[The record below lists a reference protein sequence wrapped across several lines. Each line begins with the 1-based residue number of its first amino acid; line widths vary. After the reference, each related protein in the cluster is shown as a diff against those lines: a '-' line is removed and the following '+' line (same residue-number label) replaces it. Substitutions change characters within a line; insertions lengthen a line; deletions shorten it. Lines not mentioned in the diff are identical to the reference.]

1 MADLR
6 KQLNAIA
13 ERLDRLGGFDADESE
28 DLEWAV
34 KQLKTLSAQPAPAG
48 EVAEPAVSCYHENN
62 PACPLYDHAK
72 LVAYGDAR
80 AAAAASRPA
89 TAVPEGWMS
98 VQVVEDVRAVVD
110 GAMTGYCPYH
120 TSARSSMRRLAAMLS
135 AAPQPATCKQSLQV
149 PQPAAVK
156 QDLTTAQGDADE
168 MVCAACGGTG
178 EVHADDG
185 EGPWACYYGCQ
196 KPQPEAKAGASL
208 LRKPGPLPDG
218 CYCKPGQCAA
228 PVVMG
233 RQTACRDP
241 QKAAAQLA
249 PAEGGAVADI
259 LRDALNLRGVIAD
272 GDLVTLAERCRNRII
287 DDRDLLTA
295 AANNDL
301 EREAKPAAAT
311 RADVEALA
319 VKIDGML
326 KKRADLF
333 QIKNTMA
340 YLQAFSGWDSSAGQF
355 IADHGV
361 AVSELLR
368 RLSGAQ

>member
-1 MADLR
+1 MRDEYLLNIKRSCVRGRNAAGLPDTPLASSYVATCDHIENLADL
-6 KQLNAIA
+6 A
-13 ERLDRLGGFDADESE
+13 
-28 DLEWAV
+28 
-34 KQLKTLSAQPAPAG
+34 LSA
-48 EVAEPAVSCYHENN
+48 
-62 PACPLYDHAK
+62 
-72 LVAYGDAR
+72 R
-80 AAAAASRPA
+80 A
-89 TAVPEGWMS
+89 AVPEGF
-98 VQVVEDVRAVVD
+98 
-110 GAMTGYCPYH
+110 AM
-120 TSARSSMRRLAAMLS
+120 
-135 AAPQPATCKQSLQV
+135 V
-149 PQPAAVK
+149 P
-156 QDLTTAQGDADE
+156 
-168 MVCAACGGTG
+168 
-178 EVHADDG
+178 
-185 EGPWACYYGCQ
+185 
-196 KPQPEAKAGASL
+196 ASL